1 MATVADPKRKN
12 ENGTGKKNSPHEGGI
27 ERRGAVRV
35 PLTLA
40 AELIELEAGSRIVGR
55 LADSSNTGCYVDS
68 LNCFPAETLLRILLF
83 KGKEIFEGD
92 GRVVYARP
100 GLGMGIIFTEI
111 PPDQRERLNA
121 WMEEGSKIG
130 NLLWTRPPAQGEKKV
145 QAGAAERFDS
155 LLQLLVDKNVIT
167 SAEARKLQAEIML

>member
-1 MATVADPKRKN
+1 MASPKSP
-12 ENGTGKKNSPHEGGI
+12 KNSGGGNTSPQTAGA

-40 AELIELEAGSRIVGR
+40 AELMELEAGSRISGR
-55 LADSSNTGCYVDS
+55 LADSSKTGCYVDS
-68 LNCFPAETLLRILLF
+68 LNCFPAETLLRIQIL
-83 KGKEIFEGD
+83 KGKEVFEGD

-111 PPDQRERLNA
+111 APEHRERLYQ
-121 WMEEGSKIG
+121 WMEEGSRLAD
-130 NLLWTRPPAQGEKKV
+130 LLRNRPIPVETKKAPLD
-145 QAGAAERFDS
+145 AGERFEG

-167 SAEARKLQAEIML
+167 AAEARKLQAEIAL